1 MRNPLRSWRKHGFLC
16 LALLSS
22 CSSSTKTS
30 GPDAGPSDV
39 DTSTV
44 TADVTPVADDTAP
57 PPDTRSPRADAVDAR
72 TADAPPTP
80 ADVRVPT
87 DVADAPLRPDAA
99 PAVDGAAPDT
109 TVVPPPAQLCA
120 QRKQELATA
129 VCPGN
134 DADCAIGC
142 TYFISAQG
150 SDGADG
156 KTAATAWQSLAK
168 LQNLKL
174 ASGNTVCL
182 RRGDTFR
189 GGVQLAYGLHA
200 SASTP
205 IVFRGYGP
213 ATAAR
218 PIVSG
223 SKLIPAGWKA
233 SALAP
238 QIMQVSLAG
247 TLTVG
252 AAYQR
257 GGKSYTPRE
266 KLFQLFVGGQ
276 PQRLATFPNP
286 GEGDSV
292 VKGLALP
299 GGHYSLIDSAP
310 AGNQMRDA
318 QLPATNGLSG
328 AAINWTGARFFYRQI
343 RWIMDAMDV
352 TAFDAGTHT
361 LTLDRSPEC
370 ASDNCVGWGY
380 FLVDHLGALDAPG
393 EWYYDD
399 GTQILYFYPPAGV
412 DPNTAVIEAS
422 LYTADAQPP
431 SWASASTLP
440 QPAFTVGLDLQSD
453 SGIRIAGIVFQHFSR
468 AGVLGSATLASDSSD
483 APDSTTGI
491 AVDGCAF
498 NFTGPTGVDLERW
511 GNIDA
516 ADGNNRISGTAF
528 LGQTSQAIIL
538 QTTRSEIACN
548 TVDDIGLLEQ
558 FPRFGMF
565 GNGQVFTEHGMAVLV
580 TAGGANIVYNRVR
593 RTASAGISFRG
604 PATTVA
610 NNFVRHA
617 CYTKS
622 DCGGI
627 HTYTWNDSTQFSAP
641 SIAGSAVLGNLI
653 IESLGSSEG
662 DGRGYDTPMAQG
674 MFLDYGARDYT
685 VKGNV
690 LALNTST
697 GILLARNRNVT
708 VDGNLLYANVQN
720 NDMSY
725 LYGQLQMETD
735 YPPVSATISNNTI
748 AAVAPLQIPM
758 GIRGVT
764 MAQAGTFANTAFFDP
779 FAYDATSSNNSLMN
793 YLVFVAT
800 GTVPVGYYLR
810 EWKQVSGDS
819 KATATDLYW
828 QADQVTRELSDNLIA
843 NGTFDTNTS
852 GWTTNSWSASKLAA
866 DVHPVLGPS
875 LRYDR
880 NGAEGGGIGAF
891 SNTFALAAGQTYRVH
906 LWIAPADGV
915 TVPLPPAVN
924 AGNVDD
930 VTFLPDDKVREVSF
944 LLHPT
949 TAQSKAQLEFTAYPL
964 YPDRF
969 WIDDVSV
976 KQVEAQPYDQGIV
989 IRFDQPVPAGVR
1001 SFLAY
1006 NDTDADQTL
1015 ALGSGAYVDLGGGSH
1030 TGTIAVPAFG
1040 AVVLIPDAWAHNPV
1054 KVK

>member
-1 MRNPLRSWRKHGFLC
+1 MRNPIRSWRKHGFFC
-16 LALLSS
+16 LALLTS
-22 CSSSTKTS
+22 CSSSTKAPA
-30 GPDAGPSDV
+30 PDAGPSDL
-39 DTSTV
+39 DTSAF
-44 TADVTPVADDTAP
+44 TADVTPGTDGTP
-57 PPDTRSPRADAVDAR
+57 SPRDTRTSQTDAADARAV
-72 TADAPPTP
+72 DAPPTV
-80 ADVRVPT
+80 ADVRVTT
-87 DVADAPLRPDAA
+87 DVVDAPLRLDAPIVIDA
-99 PAVDGAAPDT
+99 TPI
-109 TVVPPPAQLCA
+109 PPLAQLCA
-120 QRKQELATA
+120 QRKQELATT
-129 VCPGN
+129 VCPGG
-134 DADCAIGC
+134 DADCTAGC

-189 GGVQLAYGLHA
+189 GGVQLDFGLHA
-200 SASTP
+200 PASNP

-213 ATAAR
+213 TTAAR

-223 SKLIPAGWKA
+223 AKVIPAQWKTA
-233 SALAP
+233 TLAP
-238 QIMQVSLAG
+238 QLMQVSLAG

-266 KLFQLFVGGQ
+266 KIFQLFVAGQ

-292 VKGLALP
+292 VKGLALT
-299 GGHYSLIDSAP
+299 GGHYSLIDSVP
-310 AGNQMRDA
+310 TGTQIRDA
-318 QLPATNGLSG
+318 QLPATNALSG

-352 TAFDAGTHT
+352 TGFDAATHT
-361 LTLDRSPEC
+361 LTLERAPEC
-370 ASDNCVGWGY
+370 ASNGCVGWGY

-399 GTQILYFYPPAGV
+399 GTQTLYFYPPAGV
-412 DPNTAVIEAS
+412 DPNTALVEAS
-422 LYTADAQPP
+422 LYTADQQPA
-431 SWASASTLP
+431 SWEPASTLP
-440 QPAFTVGLDLQSD
+440 QTAYTAGLDIQGA
-453 SGIRIAGIVFQHFSR
+453 SGVRIAGIVFQHFSR
-468 AGVLGSATLASDSSD
+468 GGVRGGSTLASDSSD
-483 APDSTTGI
+483 APESTTEI
-491 AVDGCAF
+491 AIEGCAF
-498 NFTGPTGVDLERW
+498 NYTGSLGADLERW
-511 GNIDA
+511 GDTEA
-516 ADGNNRISGTAF
+516 TDGNNRISGNSF

-538 QTTRSEIACN
+538 QTTHSEIACN
-548 TVDDIGLLEQ
+548 TVDDIGMIEQ

-565 GNGQVFTEHGMAVLV
+565 GNGLVFTEHGMAVLV
-580 TAGGANIVYNRVR
+580 NAGGSVNIVYNRVQ

-604 PATTVA
+604 PTTTVA

-627 HTYTWNDSTQFSAP
+627 HTYAWDDSTQFSAP
-641 SIAGSAVLGNLI
+641 SIAGSAVLGNVVL
-653 IESLGSSEG
+653 ETLGSSEG
-662 DGRGYDTPMAQG
+662 DGGGYDSPMGQG
-674 MFLDYGARDYT
+674 LFLDYGAHDYT

-690 LALNTST
+690 VALSTST

-708 VDGNLLYANVQN
+708 VDGNLLYANQQHSDVN
-720 NDMSY
+720 YIN
-725 LYGQLQMETD
+725 GQLQLWTD
-735 YPPVSATISNNTI
+735 YPPVSAAISNNTI
-748 AAVAPLQIPM
+748 AAVAPLQVPM
-758 GIRGVT
+758 GIEGVT
-764 MAQAGTFANTAFFDP
+764 VAQAGTFANNALFDP
-779 FAYDATSSNNSLMN
+779 FAYDATSSRSLTN
-793 YLVFVAT
+793 YLVYVAS
-800 GTVPVGYYLR
+800 GSSWAGYHLR
-810 EWKQVSGDS
+810 GWKQISGDS

-828 QADQVTRELSDNLIA
+828 QADQVTRELSDNLIT
-843 NGTFDTNTS
+843 NGTFDTDIG
-852 GWTTNSWSASKLAA
+852 GWTTNSWSSSKIAA

-924 AGNVDD
+924 AGNADD
-930 VTFLPDDKVREVSF
+930 VTYLPDDRVREISL

-949 TAQSKAQLEFTAYPL
+949 TANSKALLEFTAYPL

-976 KQVEAQPYDQGIV
+976 KQVEAKPYDQGTV
-989 IRFDQPVPAGVR
+989 IRFDQPVPVGVR

-1015 ALGSGAYVDLGGGSH
+1015 ALGSGAYVDLAGGSH
-1030 TGTIAVPAFG
+1030 TGAIAVLAFG
-1040 AVVLIPDAWAHNPV
+1040 AVVLVPDAWAHNPV
-1054 KVK
+1054 K